1 MPNTKLKTIRERHN
15 LSQTQMGEIL
25 HLSQSAYQKLE
36 NGSSSLRSEQI
47 VILIKQFGEGA
58 KDLLEGDG
66 IEITFKDNAVNN
78 GTINGKA
85 QIENFNNTSSDVLN
99 KILEEINNLK
109 IRLNP

>member
-1 MPNTKLKTIRERHN
+1 M
-15 LSQTQMGEIL
+15 
-25 HLSQSAYQKLE
+25 
-36 NGSSSLRSEQI
+36 
-47 VILIKQFGEGA
+47 
-58 KDLLEGDG
+58 LEGDG

>member
-47 VILIKQFGEGA
+47 VVLIKHFSAGA

-66 IEITFKDNAVNN
+66 IEIILKDNFTIKDSVKDRIQNLNN
-78 GTINGKA
+78 ISN
-85 QIENFNNTSSDVLN
+85 EVLYE
-99 KILEEINNLK
+99 ILEKINDIK